1 MPPIG
6 PVESIE
12 TVDPSVRPGD
22 WAFSRLAQADVTC
35 PATIGELAAEVA
47 AGRRPFAGATDLL
60 LRSQRSGG
68 VIPSLVWTQSVAG
81 LAKLDAA
88 GGRLHIGAGASAG
101 AIAGSP
107 EVRSGAPALAEAA
120 SLLGSVQ
127 IRTRAT
133 VVGNV
138 CNASPAADSAPALAV
153 HDAVVLLRG
162 QDEQRTVPLTDFLT
176 GPGTTALRQSE
187 FVVGLELDCL
197 RDLEASC
204 YRRFTVRES
213 MDLAFV
219 GVGVKLRVAADGR
232 TIERAAIALGA
243 VGPTLEH
250 APEAAAAL
258 EGRAPTADVVRECGE
273 LAAAG
278 CHPISDL
285 RASAAYRRR
294 LVAAL
299 VRASVGEAWRRALA
313 RPSSRL

>member
-1 MPPIG
+1 MRPVPPME
-6 PVESIE
+6 PAE
-12 TVDPSVRPGD
+12 TVNPSVRRGD
-22 WAFSRLAQADVTC
+22 WAFSQLARADVTC

-47 AGRRPFAGATDLL
+47 GGRRPFAGATDLL

-68 VIPSLVWTQSVAG
+68 TIPPLVWTQSVSELEEVRPAG
-81 LAKLDAA
+81 E
-88 GGRLHIGAGASAG
+88 RLHIGAGASAR
-101 AIAGSP
+101 AIAASP
-107 EVRSGAPALAEAA
+107 EIRSGAPALAEAA
-120 SLLGSVQ
+120 LLLGSVQ

-138 CNASPAADSAPALAV
+138 CNASPAADTVPALAV
-153 HDAVVLLRG
+153 HGAVVLLRCRE
-162 QDEQRTVPLTDFLT
+162 EQRTLPLSEFLT

-187 FVVGLELDCL
+187 FVVGLELEGL
-197 RDLEASC
+197 KELEASC

-219 GVGVKLRVAADGR
+219 GVGVKLRVSADAR

-243 VGPTLEH
+243 VGPTVER

-258 EGRAPTADVVRECGE
+258 EGRAPTAEVVRECGE

-278 CHPISDL
+278 CHPIGDL

-299 VRASVGEAWRRALA
+299 VRATVGEAWRRALA
-313 RPSSRL
+313 APSG